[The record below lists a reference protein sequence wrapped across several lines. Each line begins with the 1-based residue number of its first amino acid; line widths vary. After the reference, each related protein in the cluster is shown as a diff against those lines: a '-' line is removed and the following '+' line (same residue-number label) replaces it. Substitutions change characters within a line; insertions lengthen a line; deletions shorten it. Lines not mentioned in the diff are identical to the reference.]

1 MANRKR
7 RDVQMS
13 NIPHEEEYSI
23 HWIRQV
29 VDSVLERDVPNYLIS
44 TGKSPS
50 GSIHI
55 GSLRELIIAD
65 VIKRQLQQLGKKA
78 KTMFIVDDYDPVRS
92 FPPGISLPLK
102 EWAGMPYSDVPDE
115 FGCHESFGSH
125 WANEFIDTF
134 SEFGLAPEIV
144 WTHELYEK
152 KEMQDAVRIC
162 LENTEVIREIMIE
175 FVAHDFDEEQKKQYI
190 DSMKTWFPA
199 SVVCPE
205 CGHLQAGVKGEIVP
219 NRITRYNRD
228 TEEVTFE
235 CQACGHTDTVSRS
248 DLRLKLTWR
257 IDWPA
262 KWYIFKVTCEPAGKD
277 HAVKGGSYDTGLE
290 VSKRVFGWS
299 GPVKVPYEWVQIGGH
314 DMTTSKGVVFRPKT
328 WLSVAPPQL
337 YRFLMLKT
345 DLQRTINVRPERIPD
360 MCDEYERFERLYY
373 RLDDGADT
381 KRELI
386 ELLYPLSEPNGA
398 RATYIPKLPFKYAVL
413 MSQLQ
418 DILGRETVIER
429 CEDAIKKQHSIKRIP
444 KGAQS
449 LMTIRLEQAR
459 NWVEQFG
466 SATDRIRVTPE
477 VPIEVRT
484 SLTASDR
491 SFLSGMVRVLSPLSI
506 SDDEIQAAVFQTAR
520 DSGLSEKQAFVVL
533 YRVLVSQKYGP
544 RLGSFINMLGK
555 DWVVHRIESV
565 L

>member
-1 MANRKR
+1 MS
-7 RDVQMS
+7 DV
-13 NIPHEEEYSI
+13 PHEEEYSI
-23 HWIRQV
+23 HWIRDV
-29 VDSVLERDVPNYLIS
+29 VESVLERDVPNYLIS

-55 GSLRELIIAD
+55 GSLREQIIAD
-65 VIKRQLQQLGKKA
+65 VIKRQLEELGKKA
-78 KTMFIVDDYDPVRS
+78 RTMFVVDDYDPVRS
-92 FPPGISLPLK
+92 FPPGISLSLK
-102 EWAGMPYSDVPDE
+102 EWAGVPYSDVPDE

-125 WANEFIDTF
+125 WANEFIETF
-134 SEFGLAPEIV
+134 PEFGVNPEIV

-162 LENTEVIREIMIE
+162 LENTELIRDIMIE
-175 FVAHDFDEEQKKQYI
+175 YVAHDFDEEQKKQYI
-190 DSMKTWFPA
+190 ESMKTWYPA
-199 SVVCPE
+199 SVVCPK
-205 CGHLQAGVKGEIVP
+205 CGHLQAGAKGEIVP
-219 NRITRYNRD
+219 NRITQYNLE
-228 TEEVTFE
+228 TEEVSFE
-235 CQACGHTDTVSRS
+235 CQACGHTDTVPRS
-248 DLRLKLTWR
+248 SLRLKLTWR

-314 DMTTSKGVVFRPKT
+314 DMTTSKGIVFRPKT

-345 DLQRTINVRPERIPD
+345 DLQRTINIQPERVPD
-360 MCDEYERFERLYY
+360 MCDEYERFERIYY
-373 RLDDGADT
+373 GIDDADDT
-381 KRELI
+381 RKELVK
-386 ELLYPLSEPNGA
+386 LLYPLSEPNGA
-398 RATYIPKLPFKYAVL
+398 KTTYIPKLPFKYAVL

-418 DILGRETVIER
+418 DILGHDAVIAR
-429 CEDAIKKQHSIKRIP
+429 CEEAVKKQYNLKRVSKASHS
-444 KGAQS
+444 
-449 LMTIRLEQAR
+449 LVLVRLELAK
-459 NWVEQFG
+459 NWAEQFG
-466 SATDRIRVTPE
+466 SSTDRIRVPPDVPE
-477 VPIEVRT
+477 EVRA
-484 SLTASDR
+484 SLTESDR
-491 SFLSGMVRVLSPLSI
+491 GFLSRIVEVLRPDSM

-520 DSGLSEKQAFVVL
+520 DSGLSERQAFVIL

-555 DWVVHRIESV
+555 DWVASRIESV

>member
-1 MANRKR
+1 
-7 RDVQMS
+7 MS
-13 NIPHEEEYSI
+13 DIPHEEEYSI
-23 HWIRQV
+23 HWIREV
-29 VDSVLERDVPNYLIS
+29 VGRVLERDEPDYLIS

-65 VIKRQLQQLGKKA
+65 VIKRQLLELGKKA
-78 KTMFIVDDYDPVRS
+78 RTMFVVDDYDPVRS

-102 EWAGMPYSDVPDE
+102 EWAGVPYSDVPDE

-134 SEFGLAPEIV
+134 AEFGLSPEIV
-144 WTHELYEK
+144 WTHELYERR
-152 KEMQDAVRIC
+152 EMQDAVRIC
-162 LENTEVIREIMIE
+162 LENTELIRDIMIE
-175 FVAHDFDEEQKKQYI
+175 YVAHDFDEEQRKQYI
-190 DSMKTWFPA
+190 ESMKTWYPA
-199 SVVCPE
+199 SIVCPN

-219 NRITRYNRD
+219 NRITQYDKD

-235 CQACGHTDTVSRS
+235 CQACGHSDTVPISH
-248 DLRLKLTWR
+248 LRLKLTWR

-314 DMTTSKGVVFRPKT
+314 DMTTSKGVVFKPKT

-345 DLQRTINVRPERIPD
+345 DLQRTINVQPDRVPD
-360 MCDEYERFERLYY
+360 MCDEYEKFERVYY
-373 RLDDGADT
+373 HLENTEDAR
-381 KRELI
+381 RELV
-386 ELLYPLSEPNGA
+386 ELLYPLSEPSGA
-398 RATYIPKLPFKYAVL
+398 RATYVPKLPFKYAVL

-418 DILGRETVIER
+418 DILGRDTVIAR
-429 CEDAIKKQHSIKRIP
+429 CEEAIKKQYNLKKIP
-444 KGAQS
+444 KAAQS
-449 LMTIRLEQAR
+449 LMVARLELAR
-459 NWVEQFG
+459 NWAEQFG
-466 SATDRIRVTPE
+466 SSTERIQVPPE
-477 VPIEVRT
+477 VPDEVRA
-484 SLTASDR
+484 SLIESERD
-491 SFLSGMVRVLSPLSI
+491 FLSRMIGVLSPISI

-520 DSGLSEKQAFVVL
+520 DSGLSERQAFVAL

-555 DWVVHRIESV
+555 DWVVRRIQSV